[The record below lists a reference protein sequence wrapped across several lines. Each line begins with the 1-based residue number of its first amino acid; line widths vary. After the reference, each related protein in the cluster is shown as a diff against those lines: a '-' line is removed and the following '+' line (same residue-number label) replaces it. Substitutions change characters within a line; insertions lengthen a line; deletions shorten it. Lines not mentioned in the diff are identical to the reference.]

1 MTKDA
6 HKRAGVSSQARR
18 EGLAPEV
25 SLRGRLTFGTELGEG
40 DVLVRKRM
48 VSESSSSWNV

>member
-1 MTKDA
+1 MTKDGQK
-6 HKRAGVSSQARR
+6 HAGVSSQARR

-40 DVLVRKRM
+40 NVVVRKRM
-48 VSESSSSWNV
+48 VSEGSSSSNV